1 MSVALITGGATGIG
15 RGFANKLA
23 DQGYNLI
30 LTSRNL
36 ENLAL
41 AQKEIQ
47 NKYHVK
53 VLIYVADITKEEA
66 RKNLFEYANN
76 YEVSEVVNNAGLGY
90 SKDFIDGESSKE
102 QELIDLNITAMQAI
116 FKYYYKKFYQA
127 KKGRIINVSSI
138 AGFVP
143 GGGSSTYYASKAY
156 VISLTR
162 AVALESK
169 HIKDLK
175 IQVLCPGPTKSN
187 FYQTSGTNKKYYKAN
202 PDVVAKKTIDSK
214 RVVVIP
220 GFKNKLT
227 HVVLKLLPTAF
238 TSKFAYVIQK
248 KMRKNKK
255 KA

>member
-53 VLIYVADITKEEA
+53 VLIYVADITNESA
-66 RKNLFEYANN
+66 RKSLYEYVEN
-76 YEVSEVVNNAGLGY
+76 YPVSIVVNNAGIGY
-90 SKDFIDGESSKE
+90 SQNFYEGDITKE

-116 FKYYYKKFYQA
+116 FKYYTKKFYDL
-127 KKGRIINVSSI
+127 KEGRIINVSSV

-143 GGGSSTYYASKAY
+143 GPGAATYYASKAY
-156 VISLTR
+156 VTSLTR
-162 AVALESK
+162 AVALETK
-169 HIKDLK
+169 HIKGLK
-175 IQVLCPGPTKSN
+175 IQAVCPGPTKSN
-187 FYQTSGTNKKYYKAN
+187 FYLTSGTSKKYYKAN
-202 PDVVAKKTIDSK
+202 PDKVAQKTLESKKTI
-214 RVVVIP
+214 VLP
-220 GFKNKLT
+220 GFKNKML
-227 HVVLKLLPTAF
+227 HVLLKLFPTAL
-238 TSKFAYVIQK
+238 TSRINYRIQK
-248 KMRKNKK
+248 NMRK

>member
-66 RKNLFEYANN
+66 RKALYEYADN
-76 YEVSEVVNNAGLGY
+76 YPVSVVVNNSGLGY
-90 SKDFIDGESSKE
+90 SQNFYEGDFSREK
-102 QELIDLNITAMQAI
+102 ELIDLNITAMQAI
-116 FKYYYKKFYQA
+116 FKYYYKKFYEL
-127 KKGRIINVSSI
+127 KEGRIINVSSV

-143 GGGSSTYYASKAY
+143 GAGAATYYASKAY
-156 VISLTR
+156 VTSLTR
-162 AVALESK
+162 AVALEAK
-169 HIKDLK
+169 HIKGLK
-175 IQVLCPGPTKSN
+175 IQAVCPGPTKSN
-187 FYQTSGTNKKYYKAN
+187 FYLTSGTNKKYYKAS
-202 PDVVAKKTIDSK
+202 PDKVAQKTLDSK
-214 RVVVIP
+214 RTIVLP
-220 GFKNKLT
+220 GFKNKML
-227 HVVLKLLPTAF
+227 HVILKLFPVALTTRF
-238 TSKFAYVIQK
+238 NYRIQK
-248 KMRKNKK
+248 KVRK